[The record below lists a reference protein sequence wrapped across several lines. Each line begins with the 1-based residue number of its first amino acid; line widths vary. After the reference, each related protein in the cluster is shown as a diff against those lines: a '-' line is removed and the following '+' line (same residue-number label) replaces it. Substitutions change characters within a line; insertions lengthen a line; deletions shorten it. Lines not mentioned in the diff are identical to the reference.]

1 MNTSV
6 WVSNRP
12 RNSYVNIL
20 KKSFIVLCRLIMGA
34 DDQAHMYLL
43 SYQANKYLS
52 KKKVTQKLLEKLLM
66 LDFEFSFLSSC

>member
-1 MNTSV
+1 M
-6 WVSNRP
+6 
-12 RNSYVNIL
+12 
-20 KKSFIVLCRLIMGA
+20 VLYRLIIGA
-34 DDQAHMYLL
+34 DDQAHMYLLSLL

>member
-1 MNTSV
+1 MDL
-6 WVSNRP
+6 R
-12 RNSYVNIL
+12 RFIL
-20 KKSFIVLCRLIMGA
+20 GE
-34 DDQAHMYLL
+34 DDQAHMYLLSLL

>member
-1 MNTSV
+1 M
-6 WVSNRP
+6 
-12 RNSYVNIL
+12 
-20 KKSFIVLCRLIMGA
+20 VLCRLIMGA

-43 SYQANKYLS
+43 SYQANMYLS

>member
-1 MNTSV
+1 M
-6 WVSNRP
+6 
-12 RNSYVNIL
+12 
-20 KKSFIVLCRLIMGA
+20 VLYRLIIGA
-34 DDQAHMYLL
+34 DDQVHMYLLSLL